1 MPDPGPGFSRLC
13 PACGRR
19 VPRTVALCRCGAGL
33 PEPEDSPAEAQD
45 RPARGLTAM
54 NLAAGLLLLAAV
66 AATGYWSFTRP
77 PAPAPQAPAARR
89 GTAEGGFLPL
99 PTTNGPPLLFGERGE
114 VPVGTDTRAPEAAP
128 VAPLAEPKATAPL
141 EDVVGRVLPAVVL
154 VETSSGRGSG
164 FYVRPDT
171 LITNLH
177 VVKSDGF
184 VKLRRTD
191 GTTVTARVDLR
202 SPAHDLAILR
212 VTSPAANQVVI
223 EMGTAEGLRQGQE
236 VINIGSPFGTLR
248 NSVTRGIVSGLRRSG
263 AATMIQNDA
272 TAHPG
277 NSGGPLLDRSG
288 VAIGITTGGETDKP
302 GIHYAVAIDHARAIL
317 DGRLADSSAPP
328 LAIRDVKAVD
338 PASSEPQRVVDER
351 AFTTAVGR
359 IAATADAIDVEW
371 KKFREACYTGTLP
384 ESAGRE
390 WFVMLSPRPI
400 TPSQVSFGA
409 CATFVTGVQA
419 EANRVRAAMRGALDT
434 ARRAGVLPGT
444 IRDALQAKR
453 LEFDWDR

>member
-1 MPDPGPGFSRLC
+1 MPDPGPGLSRLC

-19 VPRTVALCRCGAGL
+19 VPRSVALCRCGAGL
-33 PEPEDSPAEAQD
+33 PALDDGPPEAQD
-45 RPARGLTAM
+45 PPTRGLTAM

-77 PAPAPQAPAARR
+77 PAAAPQGPAARR
-89 GTAEGGFLPL
+89 GVAEGGFLPL
-99 PTTNGPPLLFGERGE
+99 PATNGPPLLFGERGN
-114 VPVGTDTRAPEAAP
+114 VPANADNRAPEADPLPP
-128 VAPLAEPKATAPL
+128 VAEPEAATPL

-212 VTSPAANQVVI
+212 VTAPAADQVVI
-223 EMGTAEGLRQGQE
+223 DMGTADTLRPGQE

-248 NSVTRGIVSGLRRSG
+248 NSVTRGIVSGIRRSG
-263 AATMIQNDA
+263 VATMIQNDA

-277 NSGGPLLDRSG
+277 NSGGPLLDRNG
-288 VAIGITTGGETDKP
+288 VAVGITTGGENDKP
-302 GIHYAVAIDHARAIL
+302 GIHYAVAIDHAREIL
-317 DGRLADSSAPP
+317 GGRLADSTAPP

-338 PASSEPQRVVDER
+338 PASSEPQRVIDER
-351 AFTTAVGR
+351 AFTAAVAR
-359 IAATADAIDVEW
+359 IAATADALDVEW
-371 KKFREACYTGTLP
+371 TKFREACYTGTVP
-384 ESAGRE
+384 GSTGRE
-390 WFVMLSPRPI
+390 WLVMLSPRPI

-419 EANRVRAAMRGALDT
+419 EANRLRAAMRGALDS

-444 IRDALQAKR
+444 IRDALQANR

>member
-19 VPRTVALCRCGAGL
+19 VPRSVALCRCGAGL
-33 PEPEDSPAEAQD
+33 PDPDDGPAEAHD
-45 RPARGLTAM
+45 PPARGLTGM
-54 NLAAGLLLLAAV
+54 NLAAGLVLLAAV

-77 PAPAPQAPAARR
+77 PAAAPHGPAARR
-89 GTAEGGFLPL
+89 GVAEGGFLPL
-99 PTTNGPPLLFGERGE
+99 PTTNSPPLRFGERGN
-114 VPVGTDTRAPEAAP
+114 VPANPDRAPEAAP
-128 VAPLAEPKATAPL
+128 ALPLAAPEAPAPL
-141 EDVVGRVLPAVVL
+141 EDVVSRVLPAVVL
-154 VETSSGRGSG
+154 VEASSGRGSG

-212 VTSPAANQVVI
+212 VTAPAANQVVI
-223 EMGTAEGLRQGQE
+223 DMGTASTLRPGQE
-236 VINIGSPFGTLR
+236 VITIGSPFGTLR

-263 AATMIQNDA
+263 VATMIQNDA

-277 NSGGPLLDRSG
+277 NSGGPLLDRNG
-288 VAIGITTGGETDKP
+288 VAIGITTGSEADKP

-317 DGRLADSSAPP
+317 DGSLADSSAPP
-328 LAIRDVKAVD
+328 LAIGDVTAVD
-338 PASSEPQRVVDER
+338 PASSESQRVIDER
-351 AFTTAVGR
+351 AFTAAVAR

-371 KKFREACYTGTLP
+371 RNFRQACYTGTLP
-384 ESAGRE
+384 GSTGRE

-409 CATFVTGVQA
+409 CAAFVTGVQA
-419 EANRVRAAMRGALDT
+419 EANRVRAAMRAVLDS

-444 IRDALQAKR
+444 VRDALQAHR

>member
-1 MPDPGPGFSRLC
+1 
-13 PACGRR
+13 
-19 VPRTVALCRCGAGL
+19 
-33 PEPEDSPAEAQD
+33 
-45 RPARGLTAM
+45 M

-66 AATGYWSFTRP
+66 AATGYWAFTRP
-77 PAPAPQAPAARR
+77 PAAAPQGPAARR
-89 GTAEGGFLPL
+89 GVAEGGFLPL
-99 PTTNGPPLLFGERGE
+99 PATNGPPLVFGERGN
-114 VPVGTDTRAPEAAP
+114 VPANADNRAPEADPLPP
-128 VAPLAEPKATAPL
+128 VAEPEAVSPL
-141 EDVVGRVLPAVVL
+141 EDVVSRVLPAVVL

-202 SPAHDLAILR
+202 SPPHDLAILR
-212 VTSPAANQVVI
+212 VTAPAANQVVI
-223 EMGTAEGLRQGQE
+223 DMGTADTLRPGQE

-263 AATMIQNDA
+263 VATMIQNDA

-277 NSGGPLLDRSG
+277 NSGGPLLDRHG
-288 VAIGITTGGETDKP
+288 VAIGITTGGENDKP

-338 PASSEPQRVVDER
+338 PASSEPQRVIDER

-400 TPSQVSFGA
+400 TPSQVSFGP
-409 CATFVTGVQA
+409 CATFVTGMQA
-419 EANRVRAAMRGALDT
+419 EASRVRAAMRGALDS

-444 IRDALQAKR
+444 IRDALHANR
-453 LEFDWDR
+453 LEFEWDR

>member
-19 VPRTVALCRCGAGL
+19 VPRSVALCRCGAGL
-33 PEPEDSPAEAQD
+33 PDLDDGPAVAQDSPIG
-45 RPARGLTAM
+45 GLTAV

-77 PAPAPQAPAARR
+77 PAAEPLAPAARR
-89 GTAEGGFLPL
+89 GVTEGGFLPL
-99 PTTNGPPLLFGERGE
+99 PTTSSPPLLVGERGE
-114 VPVGTDTRAPEAAP
+114 APPNTDNPAPDAAP
-128 VAPLAEPKATAPL
+128 LPPLAKPEATAPL
-141 EDVVGRVLPAVVL
+141 EDVVDRVLPAVVL

-184 VKLRRTD
+184 VKLRRSD

-212 VTSPAANQVVI
+212 VTAPVANQVVI
-223 EMGTAEGLRQGQE
+223 DMGTADTLRPGQE

-248 NSVTRGIVSGLRRSG
+248 NSVTRGIVSGIRRSG
-263 AATMIQNDA
+263 VATMIQNDA

-277 NSGGPLLDRSG
+277 NSGGPLLDRNG
-288 VAIGITTGGETDKP
+288 VAIGVTTEGESAK
-302 GIHYAVAIDHARAIL
+302 GINYAVAIDHARAIL
-317 DGRLADSSAPP
+317 DGRVADSTAAP
-328 LAIRDVKAVD
+328 LAFRDVKAVD
-338 PASSEPQRVVDER
+338 PASSEPQRVIDER
-351 AFTTAVGR
+351 AFTAAVAK

-371 KKFREACYTGTLP
+371 MTFRQACYTGTLP
-384 ESAGRE
+384 GSAGRE

-400 TPSQVSFGA
+400 TPSQVSFGP

-419 EANRVRAAMRGALDT
+419 EANRVRAAMRGALDS

-444 IRDALQAKR
+444 IRDALQANR

>member
-19 VPRTVALCRCGAGL
+19 VPRSVALCRCGAGL
-33 PEPEDSPAEAQD
+33 PDPGDGPPEAQD
-45 RPARGLTAM
+45 PPTRGLTAM

-77 PAPAPQAPAARR
+77 PAAAPQGPAARR
-89 GTAEGGFLPL
+89 GVAEGGFLPL
-99 PTTNGPPLLFGERGE
+99 PSATGPPVRLTDRG
-114 VPVGTDTRAPEAAP
+114 AAP
-128 VAPLAEPKATAPL
+128 ANADREAPDAAPSPSPAPMEAPAPL
-141 EDVVGRVLPAVVL
+141 EDMVGRVLPAVVL
-154 VETSSGRGSG
+154 VETSFGRGSG

-212 VTSPAANQVVI
+212 VTTPAANQVVI

-263 AATMIQNDA
+263 VATMIQNDA

-288 VAIGITTGGETDKP
+288 VAIGITTGGENDKP
-302 GIHYAVAIDHARAIL
+302 GVHYAVAIDHARAIL

-338 PASSEPQRVVDER
+338 PASSEPQRVIDER
-351 AFTTAVGR
+351 AFTAAVAK

-384 ESAGRE
+384 GSDGRE

-444 IRDALQAKR
+444 IRDALQANR
-453 LEFDWDR
+453 LEFEWDR

>member
-1 MPDPGPGFSRLC
+1 MPDPGPGLSRLC

-33 PEPEDSPAEAQD
+33 PDPGDGLPEAQD
-45 RPARGLTAM
+45 PPTGSLTAS

-77 PAPAPQAPAARR
+77 PAPAPQAPAARQ
-89 GTAEGGFLPL
+89 GAAEAGFRPL
-99 PTTNGPPLLFGERGE
+99 PTTSGPPLLFGERGE
-114 VPVGTDTRAPEAAP
+114 VPASVDTRAPEAALLAP
-128 VAPLAEPKATAPL
+128 VAEPEATVPL

-212 VTSPAANQVVI
+212 VTAPAANQVVI
-223 EMGTAEGLRQGQE
+223 DMGTADTLRPGQE

-263 AATMIQNDA
+263 VATMIQNDA
-272 TAHPG
+272 AAHPG
-277 NSGGPLLDRSG
+277 NSGGPLLDRNG
-288 VAIGITTGGETDKP
+288 VAIGITTGGENDKP

-338 PASSEPQRVVDER
+338 PASSESPRVVDER
-351 AFTTAVGR
+351 AYTAALGR

-400 TPSQVSFGA
+400 TPSQVSFGT
-409 CATFVTGVQA
+409 CATFVTGVQV

-444 IRDALQAKR
+444 IRDALQANR
-453 LEFDWDR
+453 LEFEWDR

>member
-1 MPDPGPGFSRLC
+1 
-13 PACGRR
+13 
-19 VPRTVALCRCGAGL
+19 
-33 PEPEDSPAEAQD
+33 
-45 RPARGLTAM
+45 M

-77 PAPAPQAPAARR
+77 PAAAPQGPAARR
-89 GTAEGGFLPL
+89 GVAEGGFLPL
-99 PTTNGPPLLFGERGE
+99 PATNGPPLLFGERGN
-114 VPVGTDTRAPEAAP
+114 VPANADNRAPEADPLPP
-128 VAPLAEPKATAPL
+128 VAEPEAATPL

-212 VTSPAANQVVI
+212 VTAPAADQVVI
-223 EMGTAEGLRQGQE
+223 DMGTADTLRPGQE

-248 NSVTRGIVSGLRRSG
+248 NSVTRGIVSGIRRSG
-263 AATMIQNDA
+263 VATMIQNDA
-272 TAHPG
+272 TSHPG
-277 NSGGPLLDRSG
+277 NSGGPLLDRNG
-288 VAIGITTGGETDKP
+288 VAIGVTTSGDSAK
-302 GIHYAVAIDHARAIL
+302 GINYAVAIDHARAIL
-317 DGRLADSSAPP
+317 DGRLADSTAPP
-328 LAIRDVKAVD
+328 LTFRDVKAVD
-338 PASSEPQRVVDER
+338 PASSEPQRVIDER
-351 AFTTAVGR
+351 AFTAAVAR

-371 KKFREACYTGTLP
+371 TKFREACYTGTVP
-384 ESAGRE
+384 GSTGRE
-390 WFVMLSPRPI
+390 WLVMLSPRPI

-419 EANRVRAAMRGALDT
+419 EANRLRAAMRGALDS
-434 ARRAGVLPGT
+434 ARHAGVLPGT
-444 IRDALQAKR
+444 IRDALQANR